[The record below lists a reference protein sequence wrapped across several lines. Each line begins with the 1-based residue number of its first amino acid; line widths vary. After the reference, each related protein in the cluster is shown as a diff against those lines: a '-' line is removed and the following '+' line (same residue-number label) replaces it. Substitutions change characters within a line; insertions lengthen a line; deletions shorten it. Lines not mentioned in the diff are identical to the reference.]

1 VFKRAALS
9 GSADFFQETSSAPE
23 ILAETEPEP
32 LPAAIH
38 QFPIRPV
45 IQHQIRPEIEREIVT
60 YFEYQF
66 TEPQVHALIEAV
78 QKLKYPHTLKN
89 AAKLSMEEFERM
101 EGLRQ
106 LLLEGLR

>member
-1 VFKRAALS
+1 MFKRAALS

-38 QFPIRPV
+38 PFPVRPI
-45 IQHQIRPEIEREIVT
+45 IQHQGRPEIQRELVT

-66 TEPQVHALIEAV
+66 TEPQVRALIDAV
-78 QKLKYPHTLKN
+78 QKLKYPHMVKN
-89 AAKLSMEEFERM
+89 SAKLSMEEFESM
-101 EGLRQ
+101 EALRQ
-106 LLLEGLR
+106 LLLDGLR

>member
-9 GSADFFQETSSAPE
+9 GSADFFQETSNAPE

-38 QFPIRPV
+38 PFPVRPV
-45 IQHQIRPEIEREIVT
+45 IQQQSRPEIQRETVL

-66 TEPQVHALIEAV
+66 TEPQVRALIDAV

-89 AAKLSMEEFERM
+89 AAKLSMEEFESM
-101 EGLRQ
+101 EALRQ